1 MSTLGAA
8 MWMAGSN
15 APSADS
21 KDAHQRAE
29 FIVHTHIDHLIQQ
42 VKNFDLGPGATSSQ

>member
-8 MWMAGSN
+8 VWMAGSH

-21 KDAHQRAE
+21 EEAHKRAE
-29 FIVHTHIDHLIQQ
+29 FIVEAHINHLIQQ
-42 VKNFDLGPGATSSQ
+42 VKNYDLGPGATTSQ